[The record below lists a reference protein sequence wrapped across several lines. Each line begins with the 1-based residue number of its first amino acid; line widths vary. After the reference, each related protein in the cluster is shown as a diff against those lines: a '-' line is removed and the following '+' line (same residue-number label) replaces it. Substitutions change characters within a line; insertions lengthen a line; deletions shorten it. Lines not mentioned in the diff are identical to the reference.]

1 MAGTDYTDKQL
12 AEHMAQF
19 EKDGTLPE
27 NSVFNPAGFAR
38 GEPILRKMT
47 PDEIKAAGGT
57 DAPAKDEEG
66 EK

>member
-1 MAGTDYTDKQL
+1 MAGTDYTDKQI

-47 PDEIKAAGGT
+47 PDEIKEHGVT
-57 DAPAKDEEG
+57 AKPDEKED
-66 EK
+66 KD

>member
-47 PDEIKAAGGT
+47 PDEIKAAGGH
-57 DAPAKDEEG
+57 
-66 EK
+66 